1 MERPNQVSKDFRI
14 ARIEV
19 IPAHLPLRE
28 PFVIA
33 YARQEDIPTV
43 FVRITTHGG
52 LVGWGE
58 ATPDPNVTGETF
70 ASTAAVLRE
79 DLAPVLIG
87 HDARDRESA
96 IHKLDAKVEHIPA
109 AKAALDI
116 ALHDLVARAYGLPLW
131 ALLGGRSKLHL
142 QISRVVSMK
151 EPSAMA
157 VDALKHVADGFATV
171 KLKVG
176 DARNPM
182 LDVARVF
189 AVRDAVGPEILIKID
204 VNQGWATPG
213 VAIPATRAVL
223 GSRPEYVEQ
232 PIAQWDIE
240 GLAEVRRQTGATIM
254 ADEAL
259 HGVRDMQRI
268 VALRAADL
276 VNIKL
281 MKTGG
286 LLNALRVNA
295 IAEAAGIGAQVG
307 TMVESSIASAAGLH
321 LAMSLAN
328 VKTVEMGGPLMITE
342 EVGDLRVCYDRDT
355 ITLSDKPGLGIEVDE
370 SAVKRFSEAWWT
382 ITS

>member
-1 MERPNQVSKDFRI
+1 MSKDFRI
-14 ARIEV
+14 TRIEV
-19 IPAHLPLRE
+19 IPARLPLRE

-96 IHKLDAKVEHIPA
+96 IHKLDAKVEHVPA